1 MDKYIKTIV
10 DDEATFVTI
19 DDNESLRKAN
29 EVKKARLKEAKEK
42 LRDRS
47 EAVDAL
53 VDQYQESKLPIVP
66 LGRS

>member
-53 VDQYQESKLPIVP
+53 VDQYQESKLPIVS